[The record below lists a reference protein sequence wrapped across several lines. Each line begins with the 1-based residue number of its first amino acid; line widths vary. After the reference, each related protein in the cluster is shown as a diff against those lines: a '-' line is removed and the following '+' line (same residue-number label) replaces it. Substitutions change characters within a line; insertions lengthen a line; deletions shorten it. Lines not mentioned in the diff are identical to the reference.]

1 MIILLFKLI
10 IKMSQKQFSSYIT
23 LPKRLSNFEKVL
35 EFNKA
40 FGVKS
45 NTEIQ
50 HEIFDKDPK
59 LVQYRLA
66 LIEEEVNELKQAIKE
81 KDMVETIDALADSL
95 YVILGAATAFGFD
108 ADQAFDLVHK
118 SNMSKLCETE
128 EDAIETVRLYQME
141 VPQRYDSPAYR
152 RSDDNIHWV
161 VYNQSTM
168 KILKNYKYCPVSFT
182 SLLTKN

>member
-1 MIILLFKLI
+1 
-10 IKMSQKQFSSYIT
+10 MS
-23 LPKRLSNFEKVL
+23 SNFQKVL

-45 NTEIQ
+45 NKTVQ

-59 LVQYRLA
+59 LVQYRLD
-66 LIEEEVNELKQAIKE
+66 LIEEEVDELKQAIKE
-81 KDMVETIDALADSL
+81 KDMTEVIDALADSL
-95 YVILGAATAFGFD
+95 YVVLGACASFGFD
-108 ADQAFDLVHK
+108 ADKAFDLVHK

-128 EDAIETVRLYQME
+128 EDAIETVRLYKEE

-152 RSDDNIHWV
+152 KSDDGNYFV

-168 KILKNYKYCPVSFT
+168 KILKNYKYSPVSFT
-182 SLLTKN
+182 SLLEK